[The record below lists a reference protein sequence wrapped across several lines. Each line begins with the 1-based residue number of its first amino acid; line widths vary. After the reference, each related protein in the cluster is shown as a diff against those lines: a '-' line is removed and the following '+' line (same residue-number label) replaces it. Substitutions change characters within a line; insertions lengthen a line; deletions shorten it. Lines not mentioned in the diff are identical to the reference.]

1 MSTIELTGVE
11 TEPLVL
17 RTIYFERS
25 AAHGREEPRRLED
38 VEYALRQLRHLLVYA
53 GRMSRSVRDED
64 VAGEEDFFTV
74 NYDRGVVYRA
84 SERGVAYR
92 LVRVEMGSPLTVLLE
107 YPKELVVPTLLSI
120 VLLAERICT
129 FKPRVSAKRKEW
141 MVKEAQA
148 DLETLRIKA
157 AQADVHAPSLREA
170 GPRLGEGPSQF
181 EVIDADDSEDLVEV
195 TSGILED
202 AGD

>member
-17 RTIYFERS
+17 RTIYFEGS
-25 AAHGREEPRRLED
+25 AEHGGEEPRRLED

-74 NYDRGVVYRA
+74 NYDQRVVYRA

-92 LVRVEMGSPLTVLLE
+92 LVRVEMGSPLTVLR
-107 YPKELVVPTLLSI
+107 
-120 VLLAERICT
+120 AR
-129 FKPRVSAKRKEW
+129 
-141 MVKEAQA
+141 AQFSRSSSRCSSDHSRTRRRA
-148 DLETLRIKA
+148 R
-157 AQADVHAPSLREA
+157 A
-170 GPRLGEGPSQF
+170 GTPP
-181 EVIDADDSEDLVEV
+181 AM
-195 TSGILED
+195 T
-202 AGD
+202 